1 MTTSLT
7 ASMAHSTQRL
17 RLAQALAVCTAHR
30 QALKEALEDLRNGQ
44 FMTGDLAHA
53 GKEQRRLL
61 DQFAY
66 RYTRLQDDMGARLMP
81 AVLAALG
88 EPVASL
94 SVIDR
99 LDRLEQLEWL
109 PSAEEWGDLRRI
121 RNEFAHDYPETP
133 EQQFERLKAASVA
146 AHRAMEILD
155 GFEHKIRHRFP
166 EVQHP
171 NP

>member
-1 MTTSLT
+1 MNP
-7 ASMAHSTQRL
+7 QPDIL
-17 RLAQALAVCTAHR
+17 RLAQALAACVAHR
-30 QALKEALEDLRNGQ
+30 QALSEALDDLHAGQ
-44 FMTGDLAHA
+44 LTASDMARL

-88 EPVASL
+88 EPVATL

-99 LDRLEQLEWL
+99 LNRLEQLEWL

-121 RNEFAHDYPETP
+121 RNEFAHDYPEAP
-133 EQQFERLKAASVA
+133 EQRFEHLQAAIASA
-146 AHRAMEILD
+146 QRALEILA
-155 GFEHKIRHRFP
+155 GFEHRIHRRFP
-166 EVQHP
+166 QITHQEGVSP
-171 NP
+171 